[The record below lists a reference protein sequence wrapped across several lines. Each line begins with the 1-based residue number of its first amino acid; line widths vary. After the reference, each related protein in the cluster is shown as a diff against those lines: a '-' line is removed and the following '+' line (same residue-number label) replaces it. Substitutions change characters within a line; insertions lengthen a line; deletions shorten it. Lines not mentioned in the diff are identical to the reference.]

1 MQFWAAIYALTTVYP
16 EPGLTALVTVVLA
29 VIGALIYLTRPPAW
43 GDGS

>member
-16 EPGLTALVTVVLA
+16 EPGLTGLVTGLIA
-29 VIGALIYLTRPPAW
+29 VSGVLIYLTRPPAW

>member
-16 EPGLTALVTVVLA
+16 EPGLTGLVTGLIA

-43 GDGS
+43 GGGS